1 VIPGLYRD
9 RVILVFNLKLRVPQG
24 LAFETWETTDPH
36 GRGTGSSS
44 RQPAGLN
51 PEGMPRG
58 VKGMSESAVIAEQRT
73 HEQKLDL
80 LAAVAVHVGLGLK
93 AGQELVMTASLDVL
107 PLARRI
113 TEQAYRAGASLVT
126 TLYNDDEATLMRY
139 HFAPDESFD
148 HAAKWLYD
156 GMGAA
161 FKSGAARLAIAAGN
175 PMLLANEDAGKVG
188 RANRAVS
195 QAYRPALE
203 LITRHAIN
211 WTIVS
216 GATAAWAAAM
226 FPGDAPDVAL
236 ARLWDAIF
244 ETTRINCDDPV
255 GAWKTHDADLHRR
268 AARLNEKRY
277 AALQYRGPGTDF
289 RLGLADDHLWL
300 GGGTT
305 AGNGLYCIP
314 NMPTEE
320 VFTTPHKDRADG
332 TLTATKPLS
341 HQGTMIEGIQVRF
354 EKGRIVEMHASKGEE
369 VLQKLIDTDDGARRL
384 GEVALVPHSSPIA
397 ASGMLFLNTLFDEN
411 AASHIALGQS
421 YSSCLREGDTLTK
434 ELLAARGANESL
446 IHVDWMIGSGKLD
459 IDGLTSTGA
468 VEPLMRQGEWV

>member
-1 VIPGLYRD
+1 MSV
-9 RVILVFNLKLRVPQG
+9 
-24 LAFETWETTDPH
+24 AETT
-36 GRGTGSSS
+36 
-44 RQPAGLN
+44 AG
-51 PEGMPRG
+51 
-58 VKGMSESAVIAEQRT
+58 QRT
-73 HEQKLDL
+73 HEEKLEI
-80 LAAVAVHVGLGLK
+80 LAAVAVRVGLGLRE
-93 AGQELVMTASLDVL
+93 GQELVMTASLDAL

-126 TLYNDDEATLMRY
+126 TLYSDDEATLMRY
-139 HFAPDESFD
+139 HFAPDQSFD
-148 HAAKWLYD
+148 QAAKWLYD

-161 FKSGAARLAIAAGN
+161 FKGGAARLAIAGGN
-175 PMLLANEDAGKVG
+175 PALLSNEDAAKVG

-211 WTIVS
+211 WTIVAS
-216 GATAAWAAAM
+216 ATPAWAAVM
-226 FPGDAPDVAL
+226 FPKDAPDVAL
-236 ARLWDAIF
+236 AKLWDAIF
-244 ETTRINCDDPV
+244 ETTRINGDDPV
-255 GAWKTHDADLHRR
+255 AAWKAHDAGLQKR

-332 TLTATKPLS
+332 LVTATKPLS

-354 EKGRIVEMHASKGEE
+354 EKGRIVEVRASRGQE
-369 VLQKLIDTDDGARRL
+369 VLQRLIETDDGARRL

-411 AASHIALGQS
+411 AASHIALGQA
-421 YSSCLREGDTLTK
+421 YSSCLRDGEKLTP
-434 ELLAARGANESL
+434 EQLAARGANDSL
-446 IHVDWMIGSGKLD
+446 IHVDWMIGSDKLD
-459 IDGLTSTGA
+459 IDGISA
-468 VEPLMRQGEWV
+468 ADVAEPLMRQGEWV